1 MSARHLL
8 RFTSFHI
15 LPKSRRVLAMPQP
28 ASEWSVWPPQRIA
41 ATPVGA
47 QAATA
52 RSPYLFLSEVTM
64 RFKR

>member
-1 MSARHLL
+1 
-8 RFTSFHI
+8 
-15 LPKSRRVLAMPQP
+15 MPQP
-28 ASEWSVWPPQRIA
+28 ANEWSVWPPQRIA

-52 RSPYLFLSEVTM
+52 RAPYLFLSEVTM